1 MPQQANAPLP
11 DGTRLGGYRIV
22 RQLASGGFSIVYL
35 AEDTH
40 GSRVAIKEYLPSA
53 LALRRTGELV
63 PRIAPEHLTLF
74 RLGLSSFFE
83 EGRALAR
90 IVHPNVVRVLNFF
103 RANDTVYMVMAYEE
117 GQSLQQL
124 ISRARARPRQSACL
138 PARQVRRI
146 FLLVLRGLREV
157 HASRLLHLDLKPANI
172 WLKRNGAP
180 LLLDF
185 GAARQALGG
194 DKMLTPMYTPGFAA
208 PELVARSRDVGPWT
222 DIYAIGACLFCCMAG
237 HPPPPIEQRIPR
249 DPVPGQ
255 LLRLAAIYGESLC
268 DLTADC
274 LKPDPLLRPQSG
286 FEVQQRLA
294 AIAFPSHPMARL
306 LRRVGLRRWARRWEH

>member
-11 DGTRLGGYRIV
+11 DGTRLGGYRVV
-22 RQLASGGFSIVYL
+22 RQLSSGGFSIVYL
-35 AEDTH
+35 AEDAH
-40 GSRVAIKEYLPSA
+40 GTRVAIKEYLPSA
-53 LALRRTGELV
+53 LALRRSGELV
-63 PRIAPEHLTLF
+63 PRVAPEHLALF
-74 RLGLSSFFE
+74 SLGLSSFFE

-124 ISRARARPRQSACL
+124 ISHLRQQRREGPCL
-138 PARQVRRI
+138 PARQLRRI

-172 WLKRNGAP
+172 WLKRNGMP

-185 GAARQALGG
+185 GAARQALGS
-194 DKMLTPMYTPGFAA
+194 DKVLTPMYTPGFAA
-208 PELVARSRDVGPWT
+208 PELVARARDIGPWT
-222 DIYAIGACLFCCMAG
+222 DVYAIGACLFCCMAG
-237 HPPPPIEQRIPR
+237 HPPPPIEQRIGR
-249 DPVPGQ
+249 DPVPNE
-255 LLRLAAIYGESLC
+255 LTRLAGLYGQPLC
-268 DLTADC
+268 DLVGEC
-274 LKPDPLLRPQSG
+274 LRTDPLLRPQSG

-294 AIAFPSHPMARL
+294 AAAMPTHPMARW
-306 LRRVGLRRWARRWEH
+306 LRRVGLRRLAKRWER